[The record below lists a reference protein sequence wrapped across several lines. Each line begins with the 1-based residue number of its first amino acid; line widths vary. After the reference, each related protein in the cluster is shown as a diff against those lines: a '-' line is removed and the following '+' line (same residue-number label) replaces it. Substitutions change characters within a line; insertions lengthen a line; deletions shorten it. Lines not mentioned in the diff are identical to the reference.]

1 MNNVITFPRHL
12 PWKRHCFPPLLTV
25 RADTYLRD
33 LDACIEAQR
42 KAMVAEAK
50 MRQYSQHSE
59 IHASL
64 LAQAAD
70 AHNTLKRIRNH
81 V

>member
-12 PWKRHCFPPLLTV
+12 PWKRHCFPPLLAV

-42 KAMVAEAK
+42 KAMRAMAAMTKHNNEAF
-50 MRQYSQHSE
+50 SGLFA
-59 IHASL
+59 IN
-64 LAQAAD
+64 AD
-70 AHNTLKRIRNH
+70 AHNTLKRIRH
-81 V
+81 DHH